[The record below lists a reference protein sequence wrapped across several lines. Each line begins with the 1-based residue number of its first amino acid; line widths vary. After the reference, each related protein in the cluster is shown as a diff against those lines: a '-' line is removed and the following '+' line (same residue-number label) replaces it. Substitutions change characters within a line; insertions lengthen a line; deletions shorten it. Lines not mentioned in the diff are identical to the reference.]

1 MDVPCQRHA
10 IGNNGMTAY
19 LTIMGN
25 VHVGYNPV
33 VTTKPSNAHILH
45 GAGIDRHIFSYCSII
60 TDLQSGGLIIVFFI
74 LRNTPN
80 GAKSVKQIIF
90 TDGSMTINNTMRA
103 NLGASVYFDMLTN
116 NTVRTY
122 LNRGV

>member
-1 MDVPCQRHA
+1 
-10 IGNNGMTAY
+10 MTAY
-19 LTIMGN
+19 QTIKGD
-25 VHVGYNPV
+25 VHVGHNPV
-33 VTTKPSNAHILH
+33 VATNPSHAHILH
-45 GAGIDRHIFSYCSII
+45 GAGIDRHIFSYCIII

-74 LRNTPN
+74 LQNTPN

-90 TDGSMTINNTMRA
+90 TDGSMTINNTM
-103 NLGASVYFDMLTN
+103 LIILCTIFYFDMLTN

>member
-1 MDVPCQRHA
+1 MDVPCQLHA

-19 LTIMGN
+19 LTIMGD
-25 VHVGYNPV
+25 VHVGHNPV
-33 VTTKPSNAHILH
+33 VATNPSHAHILH
-45 GAGIDRHIFSYCSII
+45 GAGIDRHIFSYCIII
-60 TDLQSGGLIIVFFI
+60 TDLQSGRLTIVFFV
-74 LRNTPN
+74 LRNTSN
-80 GAKSVKQIIF
+80 GAKSIKQIIF

-116 NTVRTY
+116 NTVGTY